1 LGVGGLAWPRGA
13 ARGVRFE
20 DPVDAVA
27 ASVEDIC
34 TSEGQYMEL
43 RAASMAP
50 PPFTSDGGELSDM
63 YIFMGSYFF
72 VNINNFHFILQFI
85 DWHNIFF
92 SFSNCVF
99 SSSTYCFFTI
109 FHIFISLLIKKR
121 NFHFKLSPPH
131 PLFLNQIKN

>member
-92 SFSNCVF
+92 SFSITVF
-99 SSSTYCFFTI
+99 FLLPHIAFSPYFT
-109 FHIFISLLIKKR
+109 FLLVYLLKKEIFI
-121 NFHFKLSPPH
+121 LSFRLH
-131 PLFLNQIKN
+131 TLSS